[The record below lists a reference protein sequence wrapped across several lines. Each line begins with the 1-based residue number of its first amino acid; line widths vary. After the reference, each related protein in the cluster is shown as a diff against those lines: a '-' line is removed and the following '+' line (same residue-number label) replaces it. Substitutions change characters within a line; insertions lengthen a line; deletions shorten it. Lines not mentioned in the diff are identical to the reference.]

1 MDKYDKDRDFMRSST
16 ESKSTKNDLAEYY
29 EGLKNYIANIDSLRR
44 NAYPL
49 PVPGKTG
56 ATSIPSVQEKYLAPV
71 IQRNG
76 DRLCKCN
83 RCEKTF
89 YLSKD
94 GMQVHEDQCVFHYGR
109 IITKRVFILRFKYFG
124 GWNGYFNERAYSCCG
139 QLVGRTGCTTY
150 KNHVFRYYGDMSS
163 GYVTTASSITA
174 GIGVYALDCE
184 MCYTSNGMELC
195 RITLID
201 HNIKIICDT
210 LVKPSGRVID
220 YNTRFSGVTES
231 DMEGINVT
239 LRDVQATLLSY
250 INGDTIL
257 VGHGLEHDLLVLKLI
272 HEKIVDTALVFPHRR
287 GLPYKRSLKNLARDH
302 LGRTIQSSDKIG
314 HDSIEDA
321 ATCIDLMKWK
331 IKNDEWKKQLTL
343 LKNLYFRKP
352 INEML

>member
-16 ESKSTKNDLAEYY
+16 ESKSTKDDLAEYY
-29 EGLKNYIANIDSLRR
+29 EGLKNYIANIDNLRR

-56 ATSIPSVQEKYLAPV
+56 ATSIPSVQQKYPAPV

-76 DRLCKCN
+76 
-83 RCEKTF
+83 
-89 YLSKD
+89 
-94 GMQVHEDQCVFHYGR
+94 
-109 IITKRVFILRFKYFG
+109 VFILRFKYFG
-124 GWNGYFNERAYSCCG
+124 GWNGYFNERAYSCCDRP
-139 QLVGRTGCTTY
+139 VGRTGCTTY

-257 VGHGLEHDLLVLKLI
+257 VGHGLENDLLVLKLI